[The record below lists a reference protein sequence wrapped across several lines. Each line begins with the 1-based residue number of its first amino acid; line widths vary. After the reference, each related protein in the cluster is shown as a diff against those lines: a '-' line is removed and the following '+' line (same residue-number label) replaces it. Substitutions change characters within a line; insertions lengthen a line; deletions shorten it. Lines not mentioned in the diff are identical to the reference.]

1 MLNKIVSFRP
11 ARTER
16 GQSILDCA
24 LQAILTAA
32 PGAFIAVTALPSHAE
47 DYPSQP
53 IKLIVPFTAGGVS
66 DSAARVI
73 AEQMQLRLRQPF
85 VVENRPG
92 ASAGVGAGTVARAA
106 PNGYT
111 LLVGTATLA
120 ANAVVSPTPNLDIVN
135 DFEFVGKFGQI
146 DLVLVTNP
154 KVPAKDLRELI
165 ELMRTRPDTVS
176 FGSPGTG
183 APAHLGVELLKLVTK
198 TQAVHVPYK
207 GESAAVTDLIG
218 GHVSFQLCAPFVC
231 APRVQDGSL
240 RALAIASPHRSKLM
254 PSVPTMA
261 EAGVPGVEAG
271 TWYYIAAPKGTP
283 EAIVRKLNTALN
295 EVLSDEKVKTHLL
308 SMGVESAPG
317 TTPAAVRSAL
327 QAEMEKWRPVVKAAG
342 VKN

>member
-1 MLNKIVSFRP
+1 MTNEIVGLLPVRRER
-11 ARTER
+11 AR
-16 GQSILDCA
+16 SIFDCGLKA
-24 LQAILTAA
+24 LLGAATAA
-32 PGAFIAVTALPSHAE
+32 FFAVTALPSHA
-47 DYPSQP
+47 DNYPSQP
-53 IKLIVPFTAGGVS
+53 VKLIVPFTAGGGS

-73 AEQMQLRLRQPF
+73 AEQMQLRLKQPF

-135 DFEFVGKFGQI
+135 DFEFIGKFGQI

-154 KVPAKDLRELI
+154 KVPAKDMRELL
-165 ELMRTRPDTVS
+165 ELMRTRPDTIS

-240 RALAIASPHRSKLM
+240 KALAIAAPQRSKLM
-254 PSVPTMA
+254 PNVPTMA
-261 EAGVPGVEAG
+261 EAGVNGVEAG

-295 EVLSDEKVKTHLL
+295 EVLADQKVKTHLL
-308 SMGVESAPG
+308 SMGVETAAD
-317 TTPAAVRSAL
+317 TTPAAVKGAL